1 MATLRRILLVLVL
14 IGLLPWPVQA
24 QAGTPT
30 LEEYTQ
36 LMREAFAAAQRNDEI
51 GLREAA
57 DRLVAIRSVIADD
70 ETSLPVNNQWLADE
84 LAKKIPNLQAIEERL
99 GAHVEVL
106 TNARTARPEDQERLR
121 AILNAPPFAEQATP
135 EPAAPRSSG
144 GGWFDW
150 LFDPSDFL
158 TSCFTILAIIVVTGV
173 VAYTVLAIRGGLR
186 REARRPLPAGGDSE
200 ERNLNSVKAIQ
211 RADEVAIE
219 GDFRKGVR
227 YLYLSTLLWLE
238 ERGVLR
244 YDRTL
249 TNREVLEAVPTS
261 SPLRNR
267 LTPVVQTFDR
277 VWYGFDEIDQT
288 AFDAFRQQVAHLREG
303 R

>member
-14 IGLLPWPVQA
+14 VGVLPWPAQA
-24 QAGTPT
+24 QSATPT
-30 LEEYTQ
+30 LEEYAQ
-36 LMREAFAAAQRNDEI
+36 MMREAFAAAQRNDEI

-57 DRLVAIRSVIADD
+57 DRLLAVRSVIAAD
-70 ETSLPVNNQWLADE
+70 ETELPANNQWLADE
-84 LAKKIPNLQAIEERL
+84 LAKKNPNFQSIEERL

-106 TNARTARPEDQERLR
+106 TNARTARPEDLERLR

-135 EPAAPRSSG
+135 EPPVSSSSG
-144 GGWFDW
+144 NFFDW
-150 LFDPSDFL
+150 LFDPSEFI
-158 TSCFTILAIIVVTGV
+158 TTCFTILAIIVVTGV
-173 VAYTVLAIRGGLR
+173 VGYTVLAIRGGMK
-186 REARRPLPAGGDSE
+186 REARRPAPAGGDSE
-200 ERNLNSVKAIQ
+200 ERNLSSVKAIQ
-211 RADEVAIE
+211 RADEVAVE

-249 TNREVLEAVPTS
+249 TNREVLEAVPVG
-261 SPLRNR
+261 SPLRGR

>member
-135 EPAAPRSSG
+135 EPAAR
-144 GGWFDW
+144 
-150 LFDPSDFL
+150 
-158 TSCFTILAIIVVTGV
+158 
-173 VAYTVLAIRGGLR
+173 
-186 REARRPLPAGGDSE
+186 
-200 ERNLNSVKAIQ
+200 
-211 RADEVAIE
+211 
-219 GDFRKGVR
+219 
-227 YLYLSTLLWLE
+227 
-238 ERGVLR
+238 
-244 YDRTL
+244 
-249 TNREVLEAVPTS
+249 
-261 SPLRNR
+261 
-267 LTPVVQTFDR
+267 
-277 VWYGFDEIDQT
+277 
-288 AFDAFRQQVAHLREG
+288 
-303 R
+303 